1 MDNTQVNIDWMLE
14 CEARL
19 LKPIW
24 DQLPA
29 DQKSKLIKE
38 FWNQVRCV
46 WKKAAAEEIVE
57 FLSHSNSADS
67 DFQLSEKLAQPIP
80 SFDFYPKAKPFW
92 ELIKEEVHDSQKR
105 FDTLLSNTDRKWVRN
120 NDRIPSLPEYVT
132 KCECNPNYDRKTNRF
147 GVSDEIV
154 PDDMAKWLGE
164 MQRTLKPNSR
174 RKKFPEVFLSYEDPP
189 AFDDRLKKKYEEDSK
204 NYNVVS
210 HNEPN
215 TEAELED
222 CVEKNFFSNNQTKP
236 DTERLLGCYYWNDK
250 KIIIWMKGV
259 RFCSKQLNL
268 SEEFLFDCV
277 LIHELGHWF
286 NATAST
292 ENGVEW
298 DTKQI
303 EVYTSTRNEVP
314 NHPDPEKPD
323 EPLGNKIEGNARSL
337 SSRCYHE
344 AWAQLFAWLYG
355 KEKDSD
361 LLKAFSA
368 LEPKQSHP
376 YQAWRKLIN
385 NYSQTDY
392 NSLELKFKIKLILNS
407 LEWSRSLND
416 NTPPPT
422 GPNPLPATFDDPQYQ
437 NTNMLNRLNT

>member
-1 MDNTQVNIDWMLE
+1 MDNEQVSIDWMLQ

-24 DQLPA
+24 DELLPT
-29 DQKSKLIKE
+29 QKSKLIGE
-38 FWNQVRCV
+38 FWNHMQGV
-46 WKKAAAEEIVE
+46 WKKAAAEEIVD
-57 FLSHSNSADS
+57 FLSNSNFANS

-92 ELIKEEVHDSQKR
+92 ELIKAEVHDSGKG
-105 FDTLLSNTDRKWVRN
+105 FDTLLSNADRKWVRN

-132 KCECNPNYDRKTNRF
+132 KRECNPNYDRKTNRF

-174 RKKFPEVFLSYEDPP
+174 RKKFPEVFLSYEEPP
-189 AFDDRLKKKYEEDSK
+189 AFKNKRLRDLYTEDRVDQ
-204 NYNVVS
+204 NIF
-210 HNEPN
+210 
-215 TEAELED
+215 LER
-222 CVEKNFFSNNQTKP
+222 EP
-236 DTERLLGCYYWNDK
+236 DTESLLGCYYWNDK

-259 RFCSKQLNL
+259 RFYSKQLFI
-268 SEEFLFDCV
+268 SEESLFDCV